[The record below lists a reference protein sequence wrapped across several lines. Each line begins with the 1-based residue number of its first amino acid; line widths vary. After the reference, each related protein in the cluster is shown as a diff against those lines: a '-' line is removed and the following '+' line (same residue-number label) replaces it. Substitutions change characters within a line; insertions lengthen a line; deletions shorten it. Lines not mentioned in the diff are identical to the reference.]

1 MKKFGF
7 TLAEIL
13 ITLGVIGV
21 ASALTA
27 PTISNFVP
35 DRNKVTVLN
44 IYQGLTSLN
53 NMLLGNEAIYY
64 QKPIYN
70 KNKKKFEY
78 DCYGLGCTYPPL
90 DTEHNDYQ
98 GLGKY
103 TGLMIKYLSKAET
116 TNPNRASVLFKCH
129 NKAMC
134 KIETSYSTA
143 DDNKRVLNA
152 RVTIMLI
159 DQKNKCHYSSTCSNP
174 DQFRFYIDT
183 FGSVKPADPLSEAY
197 LRNQLNMSRK
207 KEDFALAK
215 KFKNE
220 NKTYTWDL

>member
-53 NMLLGNEAIYY
+53 NMLLGSETIYY
-64 QKPIYN
+64 QTPRYVADTN
-70 KNKKKFEY
+70 SFMHN
-78 DCYGLGCTYPPL
+78 CYGFGCTDKPL
-90 DTEHNDYQ
+90 DSEHSSFSGN
-98 GLGKY
+98 GKY
-103 TGLMIKYLSKAET
+103 VGLVVKYLSKSGES
-116 TNPNRASVLFKCH
+116 ASGTSKTFKCH
-129 NKAMC
+129 NKASC
-134 KIETSYSTA
+134 TINSKKSTA
-143 DDNKRVLNA
+143 SDGYNIVNSQFTIKLN
-152 RVTIMLI
+152 
-159 DQKNKCHYSSTCSNP
+159 DGKNNCHYSSTCPNP

-207 KEDFALAK
+207 KEDFDFAK
-215 KFKNE
+215 KNE

>member
-53 NMLLGNEAIYY
+53 NMLLGSETIYY
-64 QKPIYN
+64 QTPSYN
-70 KNKKKFEY
+70 PLTDTFEHN
-78 DCYGLGCTYPPL
+78 CYGFGCTDKPL
-90 DTEHNDYQ
+90 DSEHSSFSGD
-98 GLGKY
+98 GKY
-103 TGLMIKYLSKAET
+103 VGLVVKYLSKSGES
-116 TNPNRASVLFKCH
+116 ASGTFKNFTCH
-129 NKAMC
+129 NKASC
-134 KIETSYSTA
+134 TIESKKSTA
-143 DDNKRVLNA
+143 SDGYSIVNSQFTIILND
-152 RVTIMLI
+152 R
-159 DQKNKCHYSSTCSNP
+159 KNDCYYSSTCPNP

-183 FGSVKPADPLSEAY
+183 FGSVKPADPLS
-197 LRNQLNMSRK
+197 
-207 KEDFALAK
+207 
-215 KFKNE
+215 
-220 NKTYTWDL
+220 